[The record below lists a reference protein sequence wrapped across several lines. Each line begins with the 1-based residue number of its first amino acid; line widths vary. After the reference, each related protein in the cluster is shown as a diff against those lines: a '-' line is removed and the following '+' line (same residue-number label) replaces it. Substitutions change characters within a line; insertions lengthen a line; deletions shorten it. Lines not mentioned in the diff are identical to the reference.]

1 MQAIQDPPA
10 AASSA
15 LTLAEELRALA
26 LASGADDAGLVS
38 LDRPELAGERKHA
51 EEALPGARALL
62 AFCVRMN
69 REPIRSPARSV
80 ANHEFHRAGEDVGLV
95 GRRIVRALEERGLRA
110 LDPSLG
116 FPMEMDRYP
125 GRTWVIAHKT
135 VAVAAG
141 LGAVGIHRNVIHPR
155 FGSFI
160 LLGTVVVA
168 AEAEEESRPLDF
180 NPCVACKLCVAAC
193 PVGAISADGRFD
205 FSACV
210 THNYREFMG
219 GFTDWVENV
228 AEAGSA
234 VGYRRRVQDSE
245 SASMWQSLAFG
256 PNYKAAYCLA
266 VCPAGEDVITPFR
279 DDRAEFLAR
288 VVRPLQA
295 KEEPVYVMAGT
306 DAEHVARRFP
316 HKTVRRV
323 GKVLR
328 PTTVAG
334 FLRSLPLAF
343 QPGQAGDLRALVHF
357 RFTGREAREATVR
370 IEGGAL
376 TVDAGLAGRP
386 DVTVTA
392 DSAAWLRFARGE
404 LGLLSALLTL
414 RIRLRG
420 SPRVFMRF
428 GRCFPR

>member
-1 MQAIQDPPA
+1 
-10 AASSA
+10 
-15 LTLAEELRALA
+15 
-26 LASGADDAGLVS
+26 
-38 LDRPELAGERKHA
+38 
-51 EEALPGARALL
+51 
-62 AFCVRMN
+62 
-69 REPIRSPARSV
+69 
-80 ANHEFHRAGEDVGLV
+80 VGLV

-141 LGAVGIHRNVIHPR
+141 LGAMGIHRNVIHPR

-168 AEAEEESRPLDF
+168 AEAKEKSRPLDF

-193 PVGAISADGRFD
+193 PVGAISAGGRFD

-219 GFTDWVENV
+219 GFTDWVRERGRGGQRRRLQEARPGLRERLHV
-228 AEAGSA
+228 AEPRLRPQLQGRLLPS
-234 VGYRRRVQDSE
+234 
-245 SASMWQSLAFG
+245 
-256 PNYKAAYCLA
+256 A

-295 KEEPVYVMAGT
+295 REEPVYVMAGT
-306 DAEHVARRFP
+306 DAEQHVARRFP

-343 QPGQAGDLRALVHF
+343 QPGRAGDLRALVHF

-392 DSAAWLRFARGE
+392 DSTAWLRFARGE

-414 RIRLRG
+414 RIRLHG
-420 SPRVFMRF
+420 SPRIFVRF